1 MGKRHRFKPDCGTR
15 SGYDWHRRDAKE
27 LPCNECRL
35 AEIMYW
41 RNELKR
47 RPDQIRSN
55 SRRSRARRLLV
66 LNNNVIFEKDILER
80 YGTSCHICKDPI
92 DLNAPRQ
99 VGKEGWERG
108 LHIDH
113 VIPLSRGGDNT
124 IENVKPSH
132 GYCNITKNATIITET
147 KWIQDKLFEI
157 SEPVTGYGYDE
168 LKDFDMGYKDNHK
181 NKITPFRGRLR

>member
-1 MGKRHRFKPDCGTR
+1 MGKRHRVKPDCGTR

-27 LPCNECRL
+27 LACEECRT

-55 SRRSRARRLLV
+55 SRKSRARRLAA
-66 LNNNVIFEKDILER
+66 LNNHTILEKDILEK
-80 YGTSCHICKDPI
+80 YGTSCHICKNPI
-92 DLNAPRQ
+92 DLDAPRQ
-99 VGKEGWERG
+99 VGKEGWEEG

-132 GYCNITKNATIITET
+132 GYCNITKNATIITEN
-147 KWIQDKLFEI
+147 KWIQDKLLDI
-157 SEPVTGYGYDE
+157 SEAGYSTGKWSDE
-168 LKDFDMGYKDNHK
+168 DDYRGP
-181 NKITPFRGRLR
+181 ITTFRGRLI

>member
-1 MGKRHRFKPDCGTR
+1 
-15 SGYDWHRRDAKE
+15 
-27 LPCNECRL
+27 
-35 AEIMYW
+35 MYW

-147 KWIQDKLFEI
+147 KWVQDKLFEI

>member
-1 MGKRHRFKPDCGTR
+1 
-15 SGYDWHRRDAKE
+15 
-27 LPCNECRL
+27 
-35 AEIMYW
+35 MYW

-66 LNNNVIFEKDILER
+66 LNNNVILEKDILER

-168 LKDFDMGYKDNHK
+168 LKDFDMGYKDNNK
-181 NKITPFRGRLR
+181 SKITPFRGRLR

>member
-1 MGKRHRFKPDCGTR
+1 
-15 SGYDWHRRDAKE
+15 
-27 LPCNECRL
+27 
-35 AEIMYW
+35 MYW

-66 LNNNVIFEKDILER
+66 LNNNVILEKDILER

-181 NKITPFRGRLR
+181 SKITPFRGRLR